1 MAQYQQKYLLL
12 LAEAAEAEAPQA
24 AEGLEDYYTHLHIQF
39 LLDHGL

>member
-12 LAEAAEAEAPQA
+12 LAEAAEAEERL
-24 AEGLEDYYTHLHIQF
+24 AEAELVDFCTHLRIQF